1 MDRTVVA
8 SLVIGAACLA
18 LCAVGAGCAVSECP
32 VDSALAIPMTVVG
45 VASLVPVLA
54 IWVAAFMDSRH
65 SAKKLDEET
74 PLVRSA
80 AARIP
85 VYMYASHFMSSWG
98 DRMWQFAMPLLF
110 MEIFVDTLL
119 PSALFSLIVYVV
131 GVLAVP
137 SVGAWIDH
145 TNRLR
150 VMRVS
155 ILVENGCIIL
165 STVALGCILFVLSS
179 QTATD
184 ERWSWPM
191 LSLFGVVVVAGA
203 IGQTYTD
210 AQTLSIEQDWVV
222 VVAEATGTPLGSWNA
237 TLRRIDL
244 ICKLVSPPVF
254 GLIMDFA
261 GEDPMTRATAGAA
274 VVGVWNLLS
283 APLEYCMRVD
293 TYLLVPQLHE
303 QPPQTKKK
311 PEVNCSQ
318 YLASWKEYYDHRTF
332 LVSISFCALYM
343 SVLTGGALNIAYLQ
357 WRGVPQSI
365 LGLIAG
371 LGAFFGLL
379 GTVAF
384 PALVKCLGSIERVS
398 LWTVWFF
405 WCTLAP
411 VWVSCVWF
419 GQSPYADYIM
429 MVAVVISRIWLWA
442 CFLAETQIM
451 QEYVEPDRRGAIN
464 SMQSA
469 TSKIFFIVMMLAGVF
484 FSDPRQFVALVTVSV
499 SAVLLAAIGITVW
512 YTRYVRPSHE

>member
-1 MDRTVVA
+1 
-8 SLVIGAACLA
+8 
-18 LCAVGAGCAVSECP
+18 
-32 VDSALAIPMTVVG
+32 
-45 VASLVPVLA
+45 
-54 IWVAAFMDSRH
+54 
-65 SAKKLDEET
+65 
-74 PLVRSA
+74 
-80 AARIP
+80 
-85 VYMYASHFMSSWG
+85 
-98 DRMWQFAMPLLF
+98 
-110 MEIFVDTLL
+110 
-119 PSALFSLIVYVV
+119 
-131 GVLAVP
+131 
-137 SVGAWIDH
+137 
-145 TNRLR
+145 
-150 VMRVS
+150 
-155 ILVENGCIIL
+155 
-165 STVALGCILFVLSS
+165 
-179 QTATD
+179 
-184 ERWSWPM
+184 
-191 LSLFGVVVVAGA
+191 
-203 IGQTYTD
+203 
-210 AQTLSIEQDWVV
+210 
-222 VVAEATGTPLGSWNA
+222 
-237 TLRRIDL
+237 
-244 ICKLVSPPVF
+244 
-254 GLIMDFA
+254 
-261 GEDPMTRATAGAA
+261 
-274 VVGVWNLLS
+274 
-283 APLEYCMRVD
+283 
-293 TYLLVPQLHE
+293 
-303 QPPQTKKK
+303 
-311 PEVNCSQ
+311 
-318 YLASWKEYYDHRTF
+318 
-332 LVSISFCALYM
+332 M

>member
-1 MDRTVVA
+1 MDRTVITSV
-8 SLVIGAACLA
+8 VIGAACLV
-18 LCAVGAGCAVSECP
+18 LCAVGAACAVSECP
-32 VDSALAIPMTVVG
+32 VDSAFVIPMMVVG
-45 VASLVPVLA
+45 VASLVPVIA
-54 IWVAAFMDSRH
+54 IWIAAFVDSRR
-65 SAKKLDEET
+65 STKTIDEQ
-74 PLVRSA
+74 
-80 AARIP
+80 
-85 VYMYASHFMSSWG
+85 G

-179 QTATD
+179 QPATD

-210 AQTLSIEQDWVV
+210 VQTLSIEQDWVV
-222 VVAEATGTPLGSWNA
+222 VVARATRTSLGTWNT

-244 ICKLVSPPVF
+244 ICKLISPPVF

-261 GEDPMTRATAGAA
+261 GSDPMIRAATGAA

-293 TYLLVPQLHE
+293 TYLLVPELHE
-303 QPPQTKKK
+303 QPSQAKKK
-311 PEVNCSQ
+311 PSVNCSQ

-357 WRGVPQSI
+357 WRGVPQAI
-365 LGLIAG
+365 LGLSSG
-371 LGAFFGLL
+371 LGGLFGLL
-379 GTVAF
+379 GTVVF
-384 PALVKCLGSIERVS
+384 PIMVSCLGSIERVS
-398 LWTVWFF
+398 LWSVWLF
-405 WCTLAP
+405 WLTLVP
-411 VWVSCVWF
+411 VWVACVWY
-419 GQSPYADYIM
+419 GESPFTDYIM
-429 MVAVVISRIWLWA
+429 MAAVLLSRVWLWA
-442 CFLAETQIM
+442 CDLAETQIM

-464 SMQSA
+464 SMQNA
-469 TSKIFFIVMMLAGVF
+469 TSKLFFIAMLLVGVF
-484 FSDPRQFVALVTVSV
+484 FSDPREFVALVTVSV
-499 SAVLLAAIGITVW
+499 GAVLLASIGFSVW
-512 YTRYVRPSHE
+512 YTRYVLVNVRQSRE